1 VSTPVEPADDLR
13 AALQKLADTAPVE
26 GVDTERLW
34 RAVTSEVS
42 AEERREVVEKVAQ
55 DPSWAVAWRL
65 AHEMWTAS
73 REEAAPVRV
82 VRRRSTN
89 PLAWGALAAGLA
101 TAVGLGIW
109 NAEGPAAVGDRDA
122 TGARI
127 ESLLR
132 SEGTLSRADAVL
144 RWTGPSGATWD
155 VRVTSDDLVH
165 VHATSGVAATEYRL
179 PDGFVSQLLPGSR
192 VLWQVEARLP
202 GGGTLRSDTF
212 VNRLD

>member
-1 VSTPVEPADDLR
+1 VSTPLEPADDLR
-13 AALQKLADTAPVE
+13 AALQKLADTAPME

-34 RAVTSEVS
+34 RTVTSEVS

-65 AHEMWTAS
+65 AQEMWTAS
-73 REEAAPVRV
+73 RESTAPVRV
-82 VRRRSTN
+82 VRTTSR
-89 PLAWGALAAGLA
+89 PWQWGALAACLA
-101 TAVGLGIW
+101 AAVGLGIW
-109 NAEGPAAVGDRDA
+109 NAQGPPAVGHRDP

-144 RWTGPSGATWD
+144 RWTGPPGATWD
-155 VRVTSDDLVH
+155 VRVTSDDLVN

-179 PDGFVSQLLPGSR
+179 PDGFVAQLPPGSR